1 MSAIEHHALDFRNA
15 VDLLA
20 APEVEKK
27 PLLPIFEAIHNSIQS
42 VQQAERVN
50 GKINVKII
58 RNSKDMEPHLVE
70 EIVIIDNGIGF
81 TEENLLSFGKLFTS
95 YKKNQFNCK
104 GIGRLSYF
112 APFFEVNIDSVYSHN
127 NKKFKINLSV
137 TEKNFYEIPKTMS
150 IEVNDEPISTTITL
164 KRLNPKYA
172 SLYKLSNEQIKREIS
187 QHFLPSLLSIKN
199 IKIFIDDDGEYSIDS
214 GIENVFQDEPII
226 ISDEKFELFH
236 LKNKSHN
243 RSNHKITLSADGRSV
258 KEKKIDF
265 LPNGKIG
272 TDDEKYY
279 LNTIVISDYLNS
291 KLNPQRSGFSIPQA
305 DLMDKQAITLDII
318 YSKVTDSIRQYTKD
332 SVETLEG
339 ILEDLIKKTFEELPH
354 LSFLKDD
361 NNIKNSFKL
370 GDDEN
375 AVKDA
380 YIREFALKQVESFNY
395 VKLISK
401 KYEANDIPNFED
413 FQKESLN
420 KLEAG
425 MKLNH
430 APLVSYIKYR
440 DYVLDLYGKLLEQK
454 PDKKYQP
461 EHVLHSLLF
470 PTKTDSKDYEADYF
484 KHNLW
489 IIDDRYAIY
498 NFLTSD
504 LPESETTGSEFDRH
518 DKRYDICAAYSDPI
532 GEEHNVFII
541 ELKKT
546 NLPLSERN
554 DPIAQIKNYVQRM
567 IKRKASRHNGTR
579 LNITDS
585 TQFFGLVLCDVHN
598 DYFQDYMISGHSL
611 KKRPDSKSYHAVLL
625 NERFFLEITNY
636 ENLLDIARARNR
648 VFFDKLNYNHS
659 S

>member
-1 MSAIEHHALDFRNA
+1 MNDKKYKI
-15 VDLLA
+15 DL
-20 APEVEKK
+20 
-27 PLLPIFEAIHNSIQS
+27 
-42 VQQAERVN
+42 
-50 GKINVKII
+50 
-58 RNSKDMEPHLVE
+58 
-70 EIVIIDNGIGF
+70 
-81 TEENLLSFGKLFTS
+81 T
-95 YKKNQFNCK
+95 
-104 GIGRLSYF
+104 
-112 APFFEVNIDSVYSHN
+112 
-127 NKKFKINLSV
+127 V
-137 TEKNFYEIPKTMS
+137 TENNFYQIPNTNH
-150 IEVNDEPISTTITL
+150 IEVNDEPTITTITL
-164 KRLNPKYA
+164 NKLNPRYSKY
-172 SLYKLSNEQIKREIS
+172 YKISYEQIKREIS

-199 IKIFIDDDGEYSIDS
+199 IKILIDDNGEYCIDAEV
-214 GIENVFQDEPII
+214 ENVFKDEPLM
-226 ISDEKFELFH
+226 ISDQVFELFH
-236 LKNKSHN
+236 LKNKSHS

-258 KEKKIDF
+258 KEKKIEF
-265 LPNGKIG
+265 LPNSKIG
-272 TDDEKYY
+272 TDSDKYY
-279 LNTIVISDYLNS
+279 LNTIVISEYLNS
-291 KLNPQRSGFSIPQA
+291 KLNPQRSGFSIPQTNQ
-305 DLMDKQAITLDII
+305 LDKKEITLDLI
-318 YSKVTDSIRQYTKD
+318 YDKVIESVRNYTKD
-332 SVETLEG
+332 NIETLEI
-339 ILEDLIKKTFEELPH
+339 ILEEIIEKTFEELPH

-361 NNIKNSFKL
+361 KKIKNSFKL

-401 KYEANDIPNFED
+401 KYESKDIPNFED

-454 PDKKYQP
+454 KDKKYQP

-470 PTKTDSKDYEADYF
+470 PTKTDSINYEADYF

-498 NFLTSD
+498 DFLTSE
-504 LPESETTGSEFDRH
+504 LPEYETLGSEFDRH

-567 IKRKASRHNGTR
+567 INRKMNRHNGVR
-579 LNITDS
+579 LNITET
-585 TQFFGLVLCDVHN
+585 TQFFGIVICDIHN
-598 DYFQDYMISGHSL
+598 DYFQEFMISGHSL

-625 NERFFLEITNY
+625 NERFFLEITYY
-636 ENLLDIARARNR
+636 ENLLNIARSRNR
-648 VFFDKLNYNHS
+648 VFFDKLKYT
-659 S
+659 